1 MHYMHMVRIHCIVHS
16 LTLSYQ
22 LFLIHYLFFI
32 FYYSLIF
39 YSWRTYCSKHAIWPE
54 NEGFT
59 KTLAENIFIKPFK
72 EAAAKSSVEI
82 HAKRSFNK
90 TLQQNPSTKPF
101 KRPRLRPLLVSRYP
115 THFPICHSFPD
126 NYIFTQKDLKT
137 PRRQHLGWEPLN
149 T

>member
-1 MHYMHMVRIHCIVHS
+1 MVHIHCIVYS

-72 EAAAKSSVEI
+72 EPAAKSYVETP
-82 HAKRSFNK
+82 AKRPFNK

-115 THFPICHSFPD
+115 THFSICHSFPD
-126 NYIFTQKDLKT
+126 NYIFTQKDLK
-137 PRRQHLGWEPLN
+137 PARRQHLG
-149 T
+149 

>member
-32 FYYSLIF
+32 FYYTLIF

-82 HAKRSFNK
+82 HVKRSFNK
-90 TLQQNPSTKPF
+90 TFQQNPSTKPF
-101 KRPRLRPLLVSRYP
+101 NKTFQKTSAETITRFS
-115 THFPICHSFPD
+115 ISHSFPD
-126 NYIFTQKDLKT
+126 MSLIS
-137 PRRQHLGWEPLN
+137 R
-149 T
+149 

>member
-32 FYYSLIF
+32 FYYTLIF
-39 YSWRTYCSKHAIWPE
+39 YSWRTYRSKHAIWPE

-59 KTLAENIFIKPFK
+59 KTLAENILIKPFK

-82 HAKRSFNK
+82 HVKRSFNK
-90 TLQQNPSTKPF
+90 TLQQNLSTKTF
-101 KRPRLRPLLVSRYP
+101 NKTFQKTSAETITR
-115 THFPICHSFPD
+115 FPISHSFPD
-126 NYIFTQKDLKT
+126 MSLIS
-137 PRRQHLGWEPLN
+137 R
-149 T
+149 

>member
-16 LTLSYQ
+16 LTLSYR

-39 YSWRTYCSKHAIWPE
+39 YSWRTYCSKHAILPQ

-72 EAAAKSSVEI
+72 DAAAKSSVEI
-82 HAKRSFNK
+82 HVKRSFNK
-90 TLQQNPSTKPF
+90 TPQQNPSTKPF
-101 KRPRLRPLLVSRYP
+101 NKTFQKTSAETITR
-115 THFPICHSFPD
+115 FPISYSFPD
-126 NYIFTQKDLKT
+126 MSLIS
-137 PRRQHLGWEPLN
+137 R
-149 T
+149 

>member
-1 MHYMHMVRIHCIVHS
+1 MHYMHMVCIHCIVHS

-32 FYYSLIF
+32 FYYTLIF

-72 EAAAKSSVEI
+72 DAAAKRSVEI
-82 HAKRSFNK
+82 HAKDLSTKPFNK
-90 TLQQNPSTKPF
+90 TPQQNPSTKPF
-101 KRPRLRPLLVSRYP
+101 NKTFQKTFQKTSAETITR
-115 THFPICHSFPD
+115 FPISYSFPD
-126 NYIFTQKDLKT
+126 MSLIS
-137 PRRQHLGWEPLN
+137 R
-149 T
+149 

>member
-22 LFLIHYLFFI
+22 LLLIHYLFFI
-32 FYYSLIF
+32 FYYTLIF

-72 EAAAKSSVEI
+72 DAAAKRSVEI
-82 HAKRSFNK
+82 HAKDLSTKPFNK
-90 TLQQNPSTKPF
+90 TPQQNPSTKPF

-115 THFPICHSFPD
+115 THFSICHSFPD
-126 NYIFTQKDLKT
+126 NYIFTQKDLK
-137 PRRQHLGWEPLN
+137 PARRQHLG
-149 T
+149 